1 MYDDGDAG
9 ADTVWV
15 SGHGLSG
22 LTEFSHCVLR
32 LLAGFPSKKCFH
44 VKINRLSSISVRLV
58 LPELTQKFY
67 FYNLG
72 NPES

>member
-9 ADTVWV
+9 ADTVRV

-32 LLAGFPSKKCFH
+32 LLAGFPSK
-44 VKINRLSSISVRLV
+44 SVF
-58 LPELTQKFY
+58 T
-67 FYNLG
+67 
-72 NPES
+72 

>member
-1 MYDDGDAG
+1 MMNDAMADLASDALNSMRYFVNHIDGDAG

-32 LLAGFPSKKCFH
+32 LLAGFPHKMFSR
-44 VKINRLSSISVRLV
+44 KI
-58 LPELTQKFY
+58 
-67 FYNLG
+67 
-72 NPES
+72 